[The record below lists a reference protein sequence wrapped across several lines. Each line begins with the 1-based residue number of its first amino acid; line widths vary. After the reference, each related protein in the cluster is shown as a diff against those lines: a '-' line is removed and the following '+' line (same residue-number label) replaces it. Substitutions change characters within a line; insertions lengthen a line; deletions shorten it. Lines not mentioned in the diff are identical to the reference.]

1 MGALLTFWNTQKK
14 ALKMFE
20 HSNNSVIEMEKM
32 SFLSVVLSTINSR
45 DWSFSYLVISS
56 YQSPLYSWNEIYDAG
71 KCSSGKC
78 LFGEMSLRELP
89 VWELS
94 IREMSSG
101 NCPSGKCPSE
111 TYLAKMAFSAT
122 VSRKT
127 CEQIGSIL
135 C

>member
-32 SFLSVVLSTINSR
+32 SFLSVVLSAIIVEDTETS
-45 DWSFSYLVISS
+45 VISS
-56 YQSPLYSWNEIYDAG
+56 YHSPLFSWNEIYDSG
-71 KCSSGKC
+71 KCSSRKC
-78 LFGEMSLRELP
+78 LFGEISLRELP
-89 VWELS
+89 VRELS
-94 IREMSSG
+94 IREISSG
-101 NCPSGKCPSE
+101 KYPSE

-122 VSRKT
+122 VSRKI